1 MVRERVDSKE
11 IEAPAAKCRKAEGNS
26 NKATVEV
33 KRLVESLNNLKRK
46 QHDALHAEFRLVQA
60 KVK

>member
-1 MVRERVDSKE
+1 MDSKE
-11 IEAPAAKCRKAEGNS
+11 IEDLAAKCRKSEDNS
-26 NKATVEV
+26 NKATIVV

-46 QHDALHAEFRLVQA
+46 HDALHAQFRLVKA